1 MHGAPFMA
9 DYAAAKAYILMLG
22 EALHLEFHKQGL
34 HLTVLMPGPT
44 ATEGVKASGLD
55 LPMKLMPVEQCVAEG
70 LAALQAN
77 RATHIAGRMNRIM
90 AALVPGAFMRKLM
103 GTMLARAVAGKR
115 TSAGHARVMTENT
128 AH

>member
-1 MHGAPFMA
+1 
-9 DYAAAKAYILMLG
+9 
-22 EALHLEFHKQGL
+22 
-34 HLTVLMPGPT
+34 
-44 ATEGVKASGLD
+44 
-55 LPMKLMPVEQCVAEG
+55 MKLMPVEQCVAEG